1 MAGLSEIAARRHAAI
16 EHMLELLGLEST
28 IPSTKASPVE
38 QLAFQAQ
45 IMEAI
50 AERVAIKGKR

>member
-1 MAGLSEIAARRHAAI
+1 
-16 EHMLELLGLEST
+16 LGLEIT

-50 AERVAIKGKR
+50 AERVVIKGKRQEDG